1 MVSISRLLVTFLS
14 LLKTNETERDFLAT
28 KILLGF
34 VTLVF
39 LWLALLFG
47 FIIWFSLPVF
57 FADDAQVF
65 SLLWRPEQGHY
76 GILPMILGSGILAFS
91 ALCLAMP
98 LALGVSGFCL
108 FSRYQKAASWVR
120 YIIRLMAGIP
130 TVVYGI
136 AALFLLVPLLRD
148 AFGKGSGF
156 CLLGAVLMIVM
167 LILPVMVMILDA
179 QLLPMARRVYLT
191 ATALGMTESQAILH
205 VVMPH
210 SAKGFATAAILGF
223 SRAVGDTMLPLMIAG
238 NAPQIPGSAFDS
250 MRTLTAHIGLV
261 ISTEAGSA
269 AYNSLFAAG
278 MLLLG
283 MSLAVTLLTRG
294 LEQKQTHQT
303 GENF

>member
-1 MVSISRLLVTFLS
+1 VANISKLLVIFLF
-14 LLKTNETERDFLAT
+14 LLKTNETKRDFLAT

-39 LWLALLFG
+39 LLLALLFG

-57 FADDAQVF
+57 FAEDSQVF
-65 SLLWRPEQGHY
+65 SLLWRPEHGHY
-76 GILPMILGSGILAFS
+76 GILPMIVGSGILAFS
-91 ALCLAMP
+91 ALCLALP
-98 LALGVSGFCL
+98 IALGVSGFCL
-108 FSRYQKAASWVR
+108 FSRHQKAASWIR

-130 TVVYGI
+130 TVVYGV
-136 AALFLLVPLLRD
+136 AAIFLLVPLLRD
-148 AFGKGSGF
+148 VFGKGAGF

-179 QLLPMARRVYLT
+179 QFLPMARRVYMT

-205 VVMPH
+205 VVIPH
-210 SAKGFATAAILGF
+210 SAKGLATAAILGF
-223 SRAVGDTMLPLMIAG
+223 SRAIGDTMLPLMIAG
-238 NAPQIPGSAFDS
+238 NAPQIPGSVFDS

-261 ISTEAGSA
+261 LSTEEGSA
-269 AYNSLFAAG
+269 VYNSLFAAG

-283 MSLAVTLLTRG
+283 MSLVVTLLTRG
-294 LEQKQTHQT
+294 LEQKQIHQA